1 VTSAVARAG
10 RPAAPRCSD
19 ETGWLLRRYARLHDP
34 RDLDTLV
41 RRFRPLAR
49 RLALRYARGAEPI
62 DDLEQVA
69 NVGLVKALHRFD
81 PAKGY
86 AFTTFAVPTILGELK
101 RSFRD
106 TAWIAHVPRSVQER
120 SARVRE
126 AADDLEHQ
134 LGRAPTAREIARTVG
149 GTEEDVVEAISALGA
164 LASLSLDAPAH
175 AEDAGP
181 LVEQLGHP
189 DDGYEHAE
197 DLAAIEAALPALTD
211 VQQTVLRL
219 RFDEDLKQSEIAR
232 RLGVS
237 QMQISRILRAA
248 LERLHAVA
256 SHQSRLPASAR
267 SPAGERHHS
276 APSSP

>member
-1 VTSAVARAG
+1 MSLPE
-10 RPAAPRCSD
+10 PADLPTAARCSED
-19 ETGWLLRRYARLHDP
+19 TGRLLRRYACLRDP
-34 RDLDTLV
+34 RDLDELV

-49 RLALRYARGAEPI
+49 RLALRYARGSEPA

-106 TAWIAHVPRSVQER
+106 TAWIAHVPRSVRER
-120 SARVRE
+120 SARVR
-126 AADDLEHQ
+126 ASADDLEHQ
-134 LGRAPTAREIARTVG
+134 LGRAPTAREIAGAVG
-149 GTEEDVVEAISALGA
+149 GCEEEVVEAISALGA
-164 LASLSLDAPAH
+164 LSSLSLDVATTD
-175 AEDAGP
+175 DAAP
-181 LVEQLGHP
+181 LVEQLGYD

-237 QMQISRILRAA
+237 QMQISRVLRAA
-248 LERLHAVA
+248 LERLQLVA
-256 SHQSRLPASAR
+256 GHQSRLPAAAIA
-267 SPAGERHHS
+267 AGERDL
-276 APSSP
+276 